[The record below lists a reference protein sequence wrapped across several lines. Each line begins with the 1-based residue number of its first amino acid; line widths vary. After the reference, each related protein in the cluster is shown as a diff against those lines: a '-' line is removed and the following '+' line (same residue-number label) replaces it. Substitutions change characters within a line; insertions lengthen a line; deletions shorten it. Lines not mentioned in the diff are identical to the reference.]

1 MPLFENKFNSDH
13 HRIPGSDF
21 QEGEGMIHVMLLT
34 SFPHVN
40 RQTPVKTLHVPSLN
54 LSAEGNKPTL
64 DNKQQSFSGHDLV

>member
-1 MPLFENKFNSDH
+1 
-13 HRIPGSDF
+13 
-21 QEGEGMIHVMLLT
+21 MIHVMLLT

-64 DNKQQSFSGHDLV
+64 DNKQQSFSGHGLV